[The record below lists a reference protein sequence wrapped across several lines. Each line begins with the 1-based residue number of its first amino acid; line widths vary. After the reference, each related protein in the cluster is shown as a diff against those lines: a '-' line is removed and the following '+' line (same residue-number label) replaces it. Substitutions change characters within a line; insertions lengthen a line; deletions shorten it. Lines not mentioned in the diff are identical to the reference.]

1 MSAQHEVSRS
11 RIVEAVPDYVWS
23 TLAAFEEISSWAKGV
38 DHSAITS
45 AQKQGVG
52 ATRRVQA
59 GRVTV
64 LETIVEWSPPTRLAY
79 AIEGLPKVVRGA
91 TNSWQLEP
99 ADGRTRVTL
108 TSRVDPGSRIGGRI
122 AAAVIA
128 RLLGR
133 VSDRL
138 LDGLAAHCNEHS
150 AAATQS

>member
-1 MSAQHEVSRS
+1 MSAQREISRT
-11 RIVEAVPDYVWS
+11 RIVEAAPEYVWS

-64 LETIVEWSPPTRLAY
+64 LETIIEWSPPTRLAY

-91 TNSWQLEP
+91 TNSWLLEP
-99 ADGRTRVTL
+99 CDTRTRVTL
-108 TSRVDPGSRIGGRI
+108 TSRVDPGPRIGGRI
-122 AAAVIA
+122 AAVVIA
-128 RLLGR
+128 RALGR

-138 LDGLAAHCNEHS
+138 LDGLAEHCSSQS
-150 AAATQS
+150 ARVTRP